1 MGAQTSSPRRASP
14 GQMARSR
21 PARQRSLVALKV
33 YGGSRAKSSLCCRLK
48 AKPIARYEL
57 PSEIGHAIP
66 NENIM
71 LHNTS
76 RIVR

>member
-1 MGAQTSSPRRASP
+1 MSYPAARALGRWL
-14 GQMARSR
+14 GQAARAAIG
-21 PARQRSLVALKV
+21 PLVALKV
-33 YGGSRAKSSLCCRLK
+33 YGRLTSNVKLGVAGLK

-71 LHNTS
+71 LRNTRRS
-76 RIVR
+76 